1 MSHGNL
7 VNYLNP
13 ALLVTMANKEDNPTF
28 MEAVNGPDAV
38 DFMEAMKLEFSTL
51 VEMETFDI
59 VDKAPWMKIISSVW
73 AFKRIQYPDG
83 SIRKL
88 KARLCARGFEQREGI
103 DYFETFAPVVQWLT
117 VWLILIMT
125 ILMNLETKQID
136 YTSTFVQAKID
147 TVVARF

>member
-1 MSHGNL
+1 MSYDNL

-13 ALLVTMANKEDNPTF
+13 VLLITMANKEDNSTF
-28 MEAVNGPDAV
+28 MEAVNGPDAAS
-38 DFMEAMKLEFSTL
+38 FMEAMKLELSTL
-51 VEMETFDI
+51 VEMKTFDI

-73 AFKRIQYPDG
+73 AFKRKRYPNG

-117 VWLILIMT
+117 V
-125 ILMNLETKQID
+125 
-136 YTSTFVQAKID
+136 
-147 TVVARF
+147 